1 MTSSR
6 SFGRPA
12 AAQLARCQC
21 TDAGHDGASCPNRT
35 VLARRAALYAGMYDA
50 SHAPVAVFSTR
61 VQLLNAAYTDEDS
74 TGRRFAQLEID

>member
-1 MTSSR
+1 MTRIRPS
-6 SFGRPA
+6 GRPGA
-12 AAQLARCQC
+12 AHLARCEC
-21 TDAGHDGASCPNRT
+21 ADAGHEGASCPNRA

-50 SHAPVAVFSTR
+50 SNAPIAVHSTR